1 MIRVWCICRLE
12 KDVLRMKKQ
21 NVKREAEGK
30 EGRKRGMER
39 DREGGRCMHTLVL
52 LPPPTLST
60 SVGSKERKW
69 GEEHRLNWQ
78 CWSVGELGA

>member
-39 DREGGRCMHTLVL
+39 NREGG
-52 LPPPTLST
+52 
-60 SVGSKERKW
+60 EQ
-69 GEEHRLNWQ
+69 ENN
-78 CWSVGELGA
+78 